1 MFFLN
6 ITKNNILTLDYQIKL
21 MFYLTLIRFIFTNKV
36 WNFKTVPLYNLLNLL
51 IYENSL
57 FILNSKSSGN
67 HKTLRPV
74 FSLLQYSKNI
84 YKSF

>member
-36 WNFKTVPLYNLLNLL
+36 WNFKNRTVVQ
-51 IYENSL
+51 
-57 FILNSKSSGN
+57 FIKFT
-67 HKTLRPV
+67 HLRKFV
-74 FSLLQYSKNI
+74 VYSKFQI
-84 YKSF
+84 FRQS

>member
-36 WNFKTVPLYNLLNLL
+36 WNFKNRTVVQ
-51 IYENSL
+51 
-57 FILNSKSSGN
+57 FIKFT
-67 HKTLRPV
+67 HLREFIV
-74 FSLLQYSKNI
+74 YSKFQI
-84 YKSF
+84 FRQS